1 MVQII
6 HEDLKLKCLKKR
18 CSQQLTTAKEDS
30 RLKRC
35 KQVLNNFTE
44 HISFTLFTD
53 ENVFTVAPP
62 INDRNDRLDVSSS
75 SKKRDDG
82 AKRLLRAR
90 STFSRSVMVFVAIS
104 QLGWEQSCSLLNP
117 Q

>member
-35 KQVLNNFTE
+35 KQVLNKFPE

-53 ENVFTVAPP
+53 EHVCTVVPP
-62 INDRNDRLDVSSS
+62 INDQNDRLDVSSS
-75 SKKRDDG
+75 SKNRDDRT
-82 AKRLLRAR
+82 KRLLRTR
-90 STFSRSVMVFVAIS
+90 STFSRSVMMGLSV
-104 QLGWEQSCSLLNP
+104 
-117 Q
+117 